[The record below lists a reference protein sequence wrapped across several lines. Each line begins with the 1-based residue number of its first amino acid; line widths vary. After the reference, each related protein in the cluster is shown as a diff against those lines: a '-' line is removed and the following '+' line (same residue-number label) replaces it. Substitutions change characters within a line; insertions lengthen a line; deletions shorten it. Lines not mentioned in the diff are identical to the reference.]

1 MSESLIELRGISKS
15 FPGVQALKNVNLTIG
30 KGEILCVLGENGAGK
45 STLMKI
51 LTGVY
56 PDYQG
61 AIFLDGQQVKFQ
73 NTRDAF
79 NRGISIVFQEFNLC
93 PNLSAMEN
101 LFLGNEI
108 CGRFGFLAYGQ
119 MYERAQQAFKNLRIE
134 IEPSVLVKHLG
145 VAQQQMIEVAK
156 ALSHQTRVLIMD
168 EPTSALADNEI
179 RN

>member
-1 MSESLIELRGISKS
+1 MAAPELSAFEPAWKPRSHRLSFASNSRMSESLIELRGISKS

-30 KGEILCVLGENGAGK
+30 KGEILCVLGEKGAGK

-79 NRGISIVFQEFNLC
+79 NRGISIVFQEFNRC
-93 PNLSAMEN
+93 PNL
-101 LFLGNEI
+101 
-108 CGRFGFLAYGQ
+108 
-119 MYERAQQAFKNLRIE
+119 
-134 IEPSVLVKHLG
+134 
-145 VAQQQMIEVAK
+145 
-156 ALSHQTRVLIMD
+156 
-168 EPTSALADNEI
+168 
-179 RN
+179 